1 MRYET
6 LDMRDFDYL
15 NSHFLYFIS
24 HILYLISHISL
35 MKPTLIIL
43 AAGMGSRYGGL
54 KQLDEVGPNGEAIID
69 YSLYD
74 AIRAGFGKVVFVIRH
89 DFEAA
94 FKARFDPKL
103 AGRIVVEYVYQSP
116 DKLPEGF
123 TLSPERQKPWG
134 TAHAL
139 WMAAGIANEPMAVI
153 NADDFYGTKAYQA
166 MADFLRSSTD
176 PGEYAMIGYNVENT
190 LSEHGSVSRG
200 VCSTDANGYLTT
212 VVERTKI
219 IGEPEGIYFYEKD
232 GRHRLDPK
240 SPVSMN
246 FWGLK
251 PNVFAFIKEGFVRF
265 LTDHGTELKSEYY
278 IPLLI
283 NDNIINGNIRTK
295 VIECDSPWFGVTYIE
310 DKPIVKGKIDQLIAE
325 GMYPEQLW

>member
-1 MRYET
+1 
-6 LDMRDFDYL
+6 
-15 NSHFLYFIS
+15 
-24 HILYLISHISL
+24 
-35 MKPTLIIL
+35 MKPTLVIL

-94 FKARFDPKL
+94 FKERFDPKL
-103 AGRIVVEYVYQSP
+103 KGRIAVEYVYQAL
-116 DKLPEGF
+116 DKLPAGF
-123 TLSPERQKPWG
+123 ILSPERQKPWG

-139 WMAAGIANEPMAVI
+139 LMADGVANEPLAVI
-153 NADDFYGTKAYQA
+153 NADDFYGEKAYFA
-166 MADFLRSSTD
+166 MANFLVSSND
-176 PGEYAMIGYNVENT
+176 PGEYAMVGYNVENT
-190 LSEHGSVSRG
+190 LSDHGTVSRG
-200 VCSTDANGYLTT
+200 VCATDANGYLTT

-219 IGEPEGIYFYEKD
+219 KGESDGIFYYEED
-232 GRHRLDPK
+232 GRHQLSPR

-251 PNVFAFIKEGFVRF
+251 PNVFGYIRDGFSQF
-265 LTDHGTELKSEYY
+265 LTDHGNELKSEYY

-283 NDNIINGNIRTK
+283 NDNIVNGNIKTK

-310 DKPIVKGKIDQLIAE
+310 DKPIVKGRIAQLIAD
-325 GMYPEQLW
+325 GVYPEQLW